1 MATVVPLPACAALP
15 KVVIFHREHPA
26 EPLIVMQVPT
36 GDTEEFETYR
46 IRLDMPEHREWMKHL
61 PNARN
66 LSYQLTCESH
76 LVYFP
81 HNEGTVL
88 PLDDADDLPILREA
102 IAQMRGAPN
111 PQRSDDW
118 FNRRRRTV
126 PGISKLR
133 LSLAGAGRGRR
144 AR

>member
-1 MATVVPLPACAALP
+1 MATVVPLPAYTALP

-46 IRLDMPEHREWMKHL
+46 IRLDMPEHREWMRHL

-81 HNEGTVL
+81 HDSGTVL

-102 IAQMRGAPN
+102 IAQMRSSSN
-111 PQRSDDW
+111 PQQADNW
-118 FNRRRRTV
+118 FTKRRRVV
-126 PGISKLR
+126 PGVSKLR
-133 LSLAGAGRGRR
+133 IALSGAGRGRSGR
-144 AR
+144 